1 MLGGQMI
8 GNYTFPFG
16 QRVHEVI
23 QQDRT
28 PKRVFVL
35 GVYASAVHAQWI
47 DVNNKTKVKSLAVAS
62 EPYIFWRGDKAD
74 EIIKKIEIPEAL
86 GMLNPANTQYNGS
99 SGIALDE
106 LILEP
111 LGLSRSDV
119 WLCDLVPH
127 SCVNPKQRKA
137 IINNYEPFIEEY
149 DLPIPSVPE
158 VPGQLT
164 DRKRRAAILEEL
176 IESGADFLVLLGD
189 KPIQWFLN
197 NFDSRWNRLTDFSQN
212 EDSYGKLHSTQ
223 IQGKKI
229 EILPLAHPRQIAQLG
244 RSSVKWYEYHQSW
257 MDNAESI
264 MSYD

>member
-1 MLGGQMI
+1 MI
-8 GNYTFPFG
+8 DNYTFPFG
-16 QRVHEVI
+16 QKVKEVV

-47 DVNNKTKVKSLAVAS
+47 GIDNKTKVKALAVAS

-74 EIIKKIEIPEAL
+74 EIIEKIVIPELL
-86 GMLNPANTQYNGS
+86 GKLIPAKNQYNGP

-137 IINNYEPFIEEY
+137 IINNYEPFVEKY
-149 DLPIPSVPE
+149 NLPIPSVPE

-164 DRKRRAAILEEL
+164 NDKRRAAIVDEL
-176 IESGADFLVLLGD
+176 IESGADTLILLGD
-189 KPIQWFLN
+189 KPIIWFLKYN
-197 NFDSRWNRLTDFSQN
+197 DQRWKKLSDFSQD
-212 EDSYGKLHSTQ
+212 EDSYGQLHSTQ
-223 IQGKKI
+223 FKRKTIK
-229 EILPLAHPRQIAQLG
+229 ILPLAHPRQIAKLG
-244 RSSVKWYEYHQSW
+244 QSSAKWFEHHQTW
-257 MDNAESI
+257 MHQAAQKLLPDLE
-264 MSYD
+264 